1 MKKLNLLL
9 LLTVISVLAYAQSDL
24 IAPGAE
30 LVRITGF
37 SSAEGPAVDK
47 DGKIYFSDQNNDRIY
62 IWEEDKGC
70 TLWLEGTSRAN
81 GMMFDK
87 HGRLIAC
94 TELNNELGYFDENK
108 EYHVIASGYNGKL
121 LNAPNDVWVTENDEY
136 YFTDPY
142 WKRDFWPDERTE
154 EQDVKGVY
162 FVNKQGEIKRVIDDF
177 RVPNGIYGDPDG
189 KTLFV
194 ADMGDRQGGRQ
205 TWKYTMQPNGDLT
218 DKTFYAPSGSDG
230 MTMDNRGNIYL
241 TSRRVLVYSP
251 EGELIHEITVPESP
265 TNVTFGG
272 KDRDVLFIT
281 AWTSVYTLKMN
292 VKGIL

>member
-1 MKKLNLLL
+1 MKNLNLLL
-9 LLTVISVLAYAQSDL
+9 LLTVASISVYAQSVQI

-30 LVRITGF
+30 LVKACTGF
-37 SSAEGPAVDK
+37 GSAEGPAVDK

-70 TLWLEGTSRAN
+70 SLWLEGTSRAN

-87 HGRLIAC
+87 HGRLVAC
-94 TELNNELGYFDENK
+94 TELNNELAYFDENK
-108 EYHVIASGYNGKL
+108 NYHVIASGYNGKL

-136 YFTDPY
+136 YFSDPY
-142 WKRDFWPDERTE
+142 WQRDFWPQDRKE

-177 RVPNGIYGDPDG
+177 RVPNGLFGAPDG

-194 ADMGDRQGGRQ
+194 ADMGGRQ

-218 DKTFYAPSGSDG
+218 DKTPFAPSGSDG
-230 MTMDNRGNIYL
+230 MTMDNLGNVYL

-251 EGELIHEITVPESP
+251 AGELIQEIEVPESP

-272 KDRDVLFIT
+272 KNRDVLFIT
-281 AWTSVYTLKMN
+281 AWTSVYTIKMN
-292 VKGIL
+292 VKGIQ